1 MCNYIQRLKT
11 TYKTSIY
18 MRYKIF
24 DNYQNYIMW
33 ITLTHS
39 DMYMAQETFT
49 N

>member
-1 MCNYIQRLKT
+1 
-11 TYKTSIY
+11 

-49 N
+49 NWNLNGQALGT